1 MIAALKEGVLPFAVW
16 FMVMGAVVLGM
27 LWRAEL
33 AVFLF
38 AVLSP
43 LPTLWYPTHQF
54 MFGKDTQDLLIIATL
69 LGAMINKGGLQRT
82 PHLGWILAIGVYTY
96 LALWNCA
103 LRFGLDAPV
112 TQANPYLSDWKNY
125 VLLML
130 VYVAAYN
137 AVRTEAQVRV
147 LVTISIGVLLF
158 MVQRELNSFVA
169 GSSFSYGS
177 RANGPFWVVGMNA
190 NHFGAFVAHFG
201 ALALGMALMEKH
213 PVRRAFYAAAFV
225 GSLYPLLFSYSR
237 GAYVAVLAAMTV
249 YGLTRH
255 RWMLGLVAVFAIVW
269 QGVLPESVVERITMT
284 TEGEEGELEA
294 SAAGRV
300 EVWEHART
308 LFLQSPIFG
317 IGLNGFMT
325 ARAGE
330 TLTDPHNYYLK
341 VAAEQGVVGVALLLG
356 MLLSF
361 LASAWRLQRDAHSP
375 FARGLGYGG
384 VGMMVAVLA
393 TNAFGDRFS
402 QLALGSTLFLMMA
415 AIERMRTIEAQA
427 AAEGADRV
435 VATHTSRSGP
445 ERAARGGRGEPPR
458 RPRRDRDGRLL
469 PADEADAR

>member
-16 FMVMGAVVLGM
+16 AAVMGTVLLGM

-33 AVFLF
+33 PVFLF

-43 LPTLWYPTHQF
+43 LPTLWYPTHEF
-54 MFGKDTQDLLIIATL
+54 VFGKDTQDLLVVAAL

-96 LALWNCA
+96 LALWHCA
-103 LRFGLDAPV
+103 LRFELDKPV
-112 TQANPYLSDWKNY
+112 TLANPYLADWKNY
-125 VLLML
+125 ALLLL

-137 AVRTEAQVRV
+137 AVRTQAQVRI
-147 LVTISIGVLLF
+147 LVTISVGVLLF

-169 GSSFSYGS
+169 GSSFSYGA
-177 RANGPFWVVGMNA
+177 RANGPFWIVGMNA

-201 ALALGMALMEKH
+201 ALALGLALMEKH

-237 GAYVAVLAAMTV
+237 GAYGAALAAMAV
-249 YGLTRH
+249 YGLLRH
-255 RWMLGLVAVFAIVW
+255 RWMLGVVALLCVLW
-269 QGVLPESVVERITMT
+269 QGVLPESVVDRITMT
-284 TEGEEGELEA
+284 EGEDGELEA

-300 EVWEHART
+300 EVWEHARS
-308 LFLQSPIFG
+308 LFLQSPLFG

-330 TLTDPHNYYLK
+330 TLTDTHNYYLK
-341 VAAEQGVVGVALLLG
+341 VAAEQGVIGLSLLVGL
-356 MLLSF
+356 LLSF
-361 LASAWRLQRDAHSP
+361 LLSAWRLQRDARTP

-384 VGMMVAVLA
+384 VGMMVAVMA

-427 AAEGADRV
+427 ATEADRPDRD
-435 VATHTSRSGP
+435 APSSRAGSDAP
-445 ERAARGGRGEPPR
+445 RPR
-458 RPRRDRDGRLL
+458 RAVAGRRPRDRDGRLL
-469 PADEADAR
+469 PVDEAGTP

>member
-1 MIAALKEGVLPFAVW
+1 MIAVLKEGVLPFAVW
-16 FMVMGAVVLGM
+16 AAVMGTVLLGM

-33 AVFLF
+33 PVFLF

-43 LPTLWYPTHQF
+43 LPTLWYPTHPF
-54 MFGKDTQDLLIIATL
+54 VFGKDTQDLLVVAAL
-69 LGAMINKGGLQRT
+69 LGTMINKCGLQRT

-103 LRFGLDAPV
+103 LRFGLDSPV
-112 TQANPYLSDWKNY
+112 TLANPYLADWKNH

-137 AVRTEAQVRV
+137 ALRTQAQVRM
-147 LVTISIGVLLF
+147 LVTISVGVLLF

-169 GSSFSYGS
+169 GSSFSYGA

-201 ALALGMALMEKH
+201 ALALGLALMEKQ
-213 PVRRAFYAAAFV
+213 PLRRAFYAAAFV

-237 GAYVAVLAAMTV
+237 GAYAAALAAMTV
-249 YGLTRH
+249 YGLMRH
-255 RWMLGLVAVFAIVW
+255 RWMLGVVALLGIAW
-269 QGVLPESVVERITMT
+269 QGVLPDSVVDRITMT
-284 TEGEEGELEA
+284 EGEDGELEA

-300 EVWEHART
+300 EVWEHARA
-308 LFLQSPIFG
+308 LFLQSPLFG

-325 ARAGE
+325 ARSGE

-341 VAAEQGVVGVALLLG
+341 VAAEQGIVGLSLLVGL
-356 MLLSF
+356 LLSF
-361 LASAWRLQRDAHSP
+361 LRSAWRLQRDARTP

-384 VGMMVAVLA
+384 VGMMVAAMA

-415 AIERMRTIEAQA
+415 AIERMRTIDAQA
-427 AAEGADRV
+427 AVEVD
-435 VATHTSRSGP
+435 GP
-445 ERAARGGRGEPPR
+445 ERGVPARRSGSPETRPRQSAAGRR
-458 RPRRDRDGRLL
+458 RRDRDGRLL
-469 PADEADAR
+469 PVDEAGTT